1 MDENK
6 NFGIFEKIEILEME
20 RYLSTKVLN
29 KNWYWAIAVIDVY
42 LQNYY
47 LDD

>member
-29 KNWYWAIAVIDVY
+29 KN
-42 LQNYY
+42 
-47 LDD
+47 